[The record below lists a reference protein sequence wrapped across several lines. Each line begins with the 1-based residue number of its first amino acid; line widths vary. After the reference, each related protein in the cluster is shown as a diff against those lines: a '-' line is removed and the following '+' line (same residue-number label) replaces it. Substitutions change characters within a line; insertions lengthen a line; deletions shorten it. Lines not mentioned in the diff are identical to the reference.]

1 MDDAKASLLM
11 YTPSRLGTKG
21 SSYGGE
27 DCSFDSNEDE
37 VVPKVDEVSLV
48 EGVFDGALGGDGDE
62 DFVKGEE
69 RLEEEAW
76 VEAIEVEV
84 SREM

>member
-1 MDDAKASLLM
+1 
-11 YTPSRLGTKG
+11 
-21 SSYGGE
+21 GE

-48 EGVFDGALGGDGDE
+48 ERVFDGALGGDGDE